1 LERLAIG
8 AGGIYSEVMKFRR
21 SLVFALTVALAFM
34 GSSGPRH
41 AQAVVQKHHHTADAQ
56 QSGHSHGPAADHA
69 HYDGAPAASKFA
81 ADGTHDHAGSAP
93 QSDQGCCYAWCNSVA
108 IVAAADWL
116 FAPVAH
122 DRPLALTRPFQIASI
137 SSAIDPPPR

>member
-1 LERLAIG
+1 
-8 AGGIYSEVMKFRR
+8 MKFRR
-21 SLVFALTVALAFM
+21 FLVFALAVALAFA
-34 GSSGPRH
+34 GSAGPRH
-41 AQAVVQKHHHTADAQ
+41 AQAAVQKHHHAENAQ
-56 QSGHSHGPAADHA
+56 PSGHSHGSAADHA
-69 HYDGAPAASKFA
+69 HYDGAPGSKFSA
-81 ADGTHDHAGSAP
+81 EGTHDHAGSAP

-122 DRPLALTRPFQIASI
+122 EKPLALTRPFQIASL

>member
-1 LERLAIG
+1 
-8 AGGIYSEVMKFRR
+8 MTFRGF
-21 SLVFALTVALAFM
+21 LVFALTVALAFA
-34 GSSGPRH
+34 GSAGPRH
-41 AQAVVQKHHHTADAQ
+41 AQAAVQKHHHAADTQ
-56 QSGHSHGPAADHA
+56 QTGLSNTPAAKDHA
-69 HYDGAPAASKFA
+69 HADSAVSKFT

-116 FAPVAH
+116 FASVAH
-122 DRPLALTRPFQIASI
+122 EKPLALTRSFQIASL